1 MEATIS
7 DNNPSKRS
15 RPDRALKLQ
24 QRKTFKE
31 TVVKCSFGS
40 VLVGSNEQKHDIVQ
54 AVDNRVISYSKR
66 AVLATR
72 TCNLLAKQAYQDVQT
87 AASSPFACWDTTFI
101 RQLLLGTQGCT
112 VIDPCVPQVFADH
125 PELLHDT
132 NDRHILDRNVYS
144 AAATKIST
152 NIKNH
157 LRVNVVKIV
166 KRMVYTCSP
175 SSLPDDATKD
185 EKGDERT
192 HTLFQVCGWS
202 QRVNLKEP
210 KKPNKKRKPDTTT
223 TTVQPPRDDRERT
236 AFIDECRRILGLR
249 HGVSLDDGWISE
261 DDNLPGILRFFA
273 HVLRTLEQ
281 YPDQKLFNL
290 LPICKRKRHFITI
303 DTYSLYGIAR
313 DANLVKKDCNLATFV
328 ANKTDQWGSIIN
340 FAKLMPKGGEFT
352 GTIETDGVSVCIHY
366 KRPRPLGDDGL
377 PITTPKKKNKKKK
390 STPLPRP
397 TYPIDLQETR
407 VLSIDPGRVNIIF
420 AAEVLPDNK
429 VKTYR
434 LTRSHYYKESGITKG
449 NANSLMWQ
457 RGLKN
462 QLVALS
468 ETSPKGISLL
478 AFLNFLAVDLSVATA
493 MWEELLK
500 KRWSQQ
506 RLRLYGGKKR
516 VINKFFTRMRG
527 NDKRRTIVAY
537 GAAKLKP
544 GGKGEIS
551 VPTSGV
557 YKTCKEKF
565 ETYLVDEFRTTRV
578 HHEDDTIL
586 RGVGRKKGDNEIEE
600 VRGLLWCSSTR
611 QGNSKFVNRDLN
623 GALNIR
629 RCLLLQERPAIMDR
643 SRCRG
648 QRLTK
653 TIGKIIPF

>member
-1 MEATIS
+1 MEATTS
-7 DNNPSKRS
+7 DDKPTKRS
-15 RPDRALKLQ
+15 RPDRVLKLQ

-31 TVVKCSFGS
+31 TVVKCALGS
-40 VLVGSNEQKHDIVQ
+40 ILLGTTEQKHGVVQ
-54 AVDNRVISYSKR
+54 AIADRVISYSKR
-66 AVLATR
+66 AVLASR
-72 TCNLLAKQAYQDVQT
+72 ACNLLARQAYFTDT
-87 AASSPFACWDTTFI
+87 TSSFACWDTTFI
-101 RQLLLGTQGCT
+101 RQLLLGIQGCT
-112 VIDPCVPQVFADH
+112 VIDPRVPHVFADH

-132 NDRHILDRNVYS
+132 NDRQLMDRNIYS

-175 SSLPDDATKD
+175 SSLPEQATKD
-185 EKGDERT
+185 DKKDEQI

-202 QRVNLKEP
+202 HRAILKEP
-210 KKPNKKRKPDTTT
+210 KKPDKKRAKKATDTS
-223 TTVQPPRDDRERT
+223 TVQPPRDDRARME
-236 AFIDECRRILGLR
+236 FIDECRRILGLR
-249 HGVSLDDGWISE
+249 RGDSLDDTWIGE

-281 YPDQKLFNL
+281 DPEHKLFNL
-290 LPICKRKRHFITI
+290 LPICKRKRHFVAI
-303 DTYSLYGIAR
+303 DTHSLYGIAR
-313 DANLVKKDCNLATFV
+313 DANVVKKDCTIATFV
-328 ANKTDQWGSIIN
+328 ANKTSQWGSMLN
-340 FAKLMPKGGEFT
+340 YAKLMPKGGEFT

-366 KRPRPLGDDGL
+366 MRPRPLGDDGC
-377 PITTPKKKNKKKK
+377 PVTTPTKKNKKK

-420 AAEVLPDNK
+420 ATEVLPDNK

-434 LTRSHYYKESGITKG
+434 LTRSHYYQESGITKG

-462 QLVALS
+462 QIAALS
-468 ETSPKGISLL
+468 EASPKGVDLS
-478 AFLNFLAVDLSVATA
+478 AFLHFLAVDLSVANA
-493 MWEELLK
+493 IWEELLK

-516 VINKFFTRMRG
+516 VIDKFFTRMRE
-527 NDKRRTIVAY
+527 NDGRKTIVAY
-537 GAAKLKP
+537 GAAKVKP
-544 GGKGEIS
+544 GGRGEIS

-565 ETYLVDEFRTTRV
+565 ETYLVDEFRSTRV

-586 RGVGRKKGDNEIEE
+586 QGVGRMVGDDKIED
-600 VRGLLWCSSTR
+600 VRGLLWCGSTR